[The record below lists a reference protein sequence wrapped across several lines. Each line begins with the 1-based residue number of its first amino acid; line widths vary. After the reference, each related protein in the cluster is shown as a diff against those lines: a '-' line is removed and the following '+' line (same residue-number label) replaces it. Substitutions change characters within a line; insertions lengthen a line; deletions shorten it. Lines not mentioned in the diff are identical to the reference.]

1 MAVIKNKMRKNF
13 TMVSNDALRDKM
25 LSMKERG
32 VFCTLCSLSDGW
44 EFSVAGLSAIVPDGV
59 DAIRASIV
67 NLEKMGYIKRTKSR
81 DENGKFI
88 SEIEIFNKRSTTD
101 LPSQLTRD
109 GKSVAENPVQYYTNR
124 DKMDKIKSIHQSD
137 DITQNDGQTDISIY
151 KTLIADN
158 IKLDWL
164 LEVASRHGGAEVQM
178 VNEIYDVICD
188 MVCCPREKVVIRG
201 VSYPWATVQ
210 SQFLKLTYQHIADVL
225 NRIIDADLKIKNM
238 SAYLVTVLYTQS
250 LVGTIEAQAKLH
262 DEYLKYLR
270 GEPY

>member
-1 MAVIKNKMRKNF
+1 MAVLKNKMRKNF
-13 TMVSNDALRDKM
+13 TMVSNTALWDKE

-32 VFCTLCSLSDGW
+32 VFCTLCSLPDGW

-88 SEIEIFNKRSTTD
+88 SEIQIFDKRSVTD
-101 LPSQLTRD
+101 LPSRVSCD
-109 GKSVAENPVQYYTNR
+109 GKSVAENQVQYYTNI
-124 DKMDKIKSIHQSD
+124 DKTDKIKSIHQSD
-137 DITQNDGQTDISIY
+137 EKAKSDGQTY
-151 KTLIADN
+151 KTLIAEN

-164 LEVASRHGGAEVQM
+164 LDVASRRGEPEVQM

-188 MVCCPREKVVIRG
+188 MVCCPRKKVVIRG
-201 VSYPWATVQ
+201 VSYPWETVQ

-225 NRIIDADLKIKNM
+225 NRIIDADLQIKNM